1 MTASK
6 EEELAAIRREVK
18 ELLVSM
24 LAGLEEIDPANIKD
38 DELLFEEG
46 LGLDS
51 LDAVE
56 IVALLQRH
64 FGLHVKDMKEGRE
77 IFKSI
82 DTLSRY
88 IYENRPKESK

>member
-6 EEELAAIRREVK
+6 EEELVAIRRELK
-18 ELLVSM
+18 KLLVSM
-24 LAGLEEIDPANIKD
+24 LAGLEEIDPADIKD
-38 DELLFEEG
+38 DEMLFEEG

-88 IYENRPKESK
+88 IYDNRSKENK